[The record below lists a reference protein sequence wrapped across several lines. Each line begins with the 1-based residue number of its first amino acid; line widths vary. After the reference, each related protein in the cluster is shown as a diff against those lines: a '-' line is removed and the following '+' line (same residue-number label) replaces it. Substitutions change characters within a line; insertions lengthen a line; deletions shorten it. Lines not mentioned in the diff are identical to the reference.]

1 MAKSIGY
8 FGEWGGKMSVF
19 CKKMYQKHKKRRKC
33 LVTLYNV
40 SIFAEKTSAESTRF
54 ELTKLITLTQKF
66 LMKKTI
72 TTMMTMA
79 AMLFATSVHAQK
91 EFVYEFTS
99 ICGEYYES
107 YTQTLDEEA
116 IAAEIG
122 CPLADASA
130 FAVQST
136 GELDPD
142 YKLGTTDGWRNADG
156 DWESWGSSARI
167 CVKADFAPVADDDG
181 NKDPHI
187 YYIGGMAG
195 QTGTPATYKAT
206 YRIENPSD
214 AAKYCFVI
222 VKLTYEELPK
232 YNLSELNIVKKFD
245 IVAEQYPRSNTAA
258 ETYTIQVGDLASL
271 IGYDAEKFSSV
282 WYKYLVYVSQLDEND
297 MKSDVL
303 TNLNYSSTAWMNAL
317 IDEDTGDE
325 IEECVQ
331 GTSGDLTKFHVHF
344 SSTGYDGDS
353 LKVQVGQSG
362 TLKVNNTN
370 FAKLYIVG
378 EDKKAVEIDVRIK
391 IIPKEIEDLPWAQ
404 KTCVGSE
411 TITLKRDIDAGY
423 GTTTV
428 SIDIDSIVGLFKDGT
443 VAADLTFTAL
453 DAEGNPTTGYT
464 TGEGQSGAAAGG
476 FWMDMESHPMAW
488 NTSVKSYFV
497 NNFNSYIQIGHMPGV
512 FEGGEKTT
520 GSLFYALDNEYYELK
535 MDIQIGDVVDT
546 TKVILGPADC
556 EIVATRYYTYHIV
569 PGSAYQ
575 DYGKNAAGETDYHLM
590 DKPIDADIEFIES
603 QLGTTTPTFYGEVI
617 DTLGAATYSKK
628 YSCDPNPGFW
638 MEPAK
643 NVENKS
649 SVSTWKSGD
658 TYGICYA
665 SGVFQFFQYPS
676 SQDVGAKFTDN
687 FYLVNQDAGKQIKFV
702 ITVVYV
708 EEIQPE
714 AETVATYTLTLPARD
729 ESDKENGT
737 YTEYSLDA
745 MFEAL
750 GCTADEFAE
759 NGTWMAID
767 ENGSLSSNYDEL
779 EGFGFDKDAQVTSSD
794 ENLVAM
800 VGYAVDEGG
809 FFSWIIDDS
818 NLDKSF
824 TFTIYAYY
832 DNKRVQFDIT
842 IGDAAAINFVE
853 VEKADSK
860 MYDLTGRLVKN
871 ATRGIYIKDGKKFL
885 VK

>member
-1 MAKSIGY
+1 
-8 FGEWGGKMSVF
+8 
-19 CKKMYQKHKKRRKC
+19 
-33 LVTLYNV
+33 
-40 SIFAEKTSAESTRF
+40 
-54 ELTKLITLTQKF
+54 
-66 LMKKTI
+66 MKKTI
-72 TTMMTMA
+72 TTMLTMA

-91 EFVYEFTS
+91 EFVYEFKS
-99 ICGEYYES
+99 ICGEYYEA

-130 FAVQST
+130 FAVQSDGT
-136 GELDPD
+136 LDPD
-142 YKLGTTDGWRNADG
+142 YTLGPGGSSGTDGWRNADG
-156 DWESWGSSARI
+156 DWESWGSDARI
-167 CVKADFAPVADDDG
+167 CVKANFAPEPDSLGV
-181 NKDPHI
+181 KDPHI
-187 YYIGGMAG
+187 YWIGGMAG
-195 QTGTPATYKAT
+195 QTGTPATFKAT

-214 AAKYCFVI
+214 NTKYCFVI

-245 IVAEQYPRSNTAA
+245 VVAEQYPRSNTAA

-378 EDKKAVEIDVRIK
+378 EEKKAVEIDVRIK

-488 NTSVKSYFV
+488 NTSAKSYFV

-590 DKPIDADIEFIES
+590 DKPIDADIEFIEA

-729 ESDKENGT
+729 ADDKENGT

-767 ENGSLSSNYDEL
+767 DDGLLTSNYDEL
-779 EGFGFDKDAQVTSSD
+779 EGFGFDKDAQVTTTD
-794 ENLVAM
+794 EDLVAM

>member
-1 MAKSIGY
+1 
-8 FGEWGGKMSVF
+8 
-19 CKKMYQKHKKRRKC
+19 
-33 LVTLYNV
+33 
-40 SIFAEKTSAESTRF
+40 
-54 ELTKLITLTQKF
+54 
-66 LMKKTI
+66 MKKTI

-107 YTQTLDEEA
+107 YTQRLDEEA

-130 FAVQST
+130 FAVQSDGT
-136 GELDPD
+136 LDD
-142 YKLGTTDGWRNADG
+142 NYKLGATDGWRNADG
-156 DWESWGSSARI
+156 DWESWGSNARI
-167 CVKADFAPVADDDG
+167 CVKADFAPEVDSLG
-181 NKDPHI
+181 NSAPHI

-195 QTGTPATYKAT
+195 QTTVPATYKAT
-206 YRIENPSD
+206 YRIQNPTD
-214 AAKYCFVI
+214 AAKYCLVT
-222 VKLTYEELPK
+222 VKLTYEELPT
-232 YNLSELNIVKKFD
+232 YNLSDLNIVKEYTV
-245 IVAEQYPRSNTAA
+245 VAEQYPRSNTAA
-258 ETYTIQVGDLASL
+258 ETYAIPVDDLASIL
-271 IGYDAEKFSSV
+271 GYDADEFQSR
-282 WYKYLVYVSQLDEND
+282 WYKYYVYVGQLDENEV
-297 MKSDVL
+297 KSNTL
-303 TNLNYSSTAWMNAL
+303 TNLNYSSSAWMNAM
-317 IDEDTGDE
+317 IDENTGDE
-325 IEECVQ
+325 IDECVQ
-331 GTSGDLTKFHVHF
+331 GTQGDLSKFHVHF
-344 SSTGYDGDS
+344 SSTGYTGDT

-362 TLKVNNTN
+362 SLKVGNSYYT
-370 FAKLYIVG
+370 KLYIVG
-378 EDKKAVEIDVRIK
+378 KENKAVKVLVKIN

-411 TITLKRDIDAGY
+411 TISLKRDVSAGY

-428 SIDIDSIVGLFKDGT
+428 TIDIDSIVGLFKEGT
-443 VAADLTFTAL
+443 LAADLTFTAL
-453 DAEGNPTTGYT
+453 DADGNPTTAYT

-476 FWMDMESHPMAW
+476 FWMDMESHPMSW
-488 NTSVKSYFV
+488 NTSTKSYFV

-512 FEGGEKTT
+512 FDGGEKTT

-535 MDIQIGDVVDT
+535 MDIQIGDEVDT
-546 TKVILGPADC
+546 TKVVTEPQDC
-556 EIVATRYYTYHIV
+556 DIVATRYYTYHIV
-569 PGSAYQ
+569 PNASAYQ
-575 DYGKNAAGETDYHLM
+575 DYGSSATGERDYHLM
-590 DKPIDADIEFIES
+590 DKPIDADIEFIEA

-617 DTLGAATYSKK
+617 DTLGNATYSKK

-638 MEPAK
+638 MAPAEK
-643 NVENKS
+643 VDNKS
-649 SVSTWKSGD
+649 TVSTWKSGD

-665 SGVFQFFQYPS
+665 NGVFQFFQYPG
-676 SQDVGAKFTDN
+676 SQDVGAKFVDN
-687 FYLVNQDAGKQIKFV
+687 FYLVNQEAGKQIKFV

-714 AETVATYTLTLPARD
+714 AETVATYALTLPARD
-729 ESDKENGT
+729 ANDKENGT

-750 GCTADEFAE
+750 GCDAEEFAE

-767 ENGSLSSNYDEL
+767 QNGTLSNQYDEL
-779 EGFGFDKDAQVTSSD
+779 EGFGFDKDALVTTND
-794 ENLVAM
+794 EDLVAM

-832 DNKRVQFDIT
+832 NNKRCQFNIT

-853 VEKADSK
+853 AEKTNSK